1 MGKKWKEVM
10 TFLESEGIEHIV
22 MGEPLTFH
30 PVSMGTLLEI
40 RSIGKPLAKAIG
52 TLFADKTRDFGS
64 VNRSMTPEGAKLPDT
79 EMIIEPIG
87 IDLAK
92 LRSTQKSESI
102 EGMIEALTSDDS
114 KKALGKIIMESIAKS
129 DRFKGVD
136 MPSPIEFMNSIPA
149 NSIVEFLTGVAKA
162 NKGVL
167 GPLADTL
174 TGLWAKAQTK
184 IQQALSDDD
193 DTDTEILDPTKDTE
207 AEAPSSPTSESSEA

>member
-1 MGKKWKEVM
+1 MGKKWKDVM

-22 MGEPLTFH
+22 MGETLMFH

-52 TLFADKTRDFGS
+52 TLFADKTRDYGS
-64 VNRSMTPEGAKLPDT
+64 VNRTVMQEGGKGADT

-92 LRSTQKSESI
+92 LRSTQKEESI
-102 EGMIEALTSDDS
+102 EGMIESLTSDDS
-114 KKALGKIIMESIAKS
+114 KKALGKIIMESVKQS
-129 DRFKGVD
+129 EKFKDVE
-136 MPSPIEFMNSIPA
+136 MPSPLEFMNSIPA

-184 IQQALSDDD
+184 IQKALSDDE
-193 DTDTEILDPTKDTE
+193 DTETSSPTKDTV
-207 AEAPSSPTSESSEA
+207 AEAPTSPTSEAAA